1 MVDSVPT
8 SPTAPQRK
16 PPGRKAGK
24 PQPRKHISLP
34 DGDIL
39 IPREELAAE
48 LGVTD
53 RTLRSLPLP
62 VTYLSNRAYVKRTE
76 ALNIVMLKK
85 TRVPPEAREAKRG
98 RRR

>member
-1 MVDSVPT
+1 LVDSVPT
-8 SPTAPQRK
+8 SPTAPRQRK
-16 PPGRKAGK
+16 PPGRKPGK
-24 PQPRKHISLP
+24 KAPRKHISLP
-34 DGDIL
+34 DGDTL

-62 VTYLSNRAYVKRTE
+62 VTYLSNRAYVRRND
-76 ALNIVMLKK
+76 ALNIVLKMK
-85 TRVPPEAREAKRG
+85 TRVPPPVRA